1 MKEKKQGFL
10 SKIINLIRILWEK
23 ESIRFIFVG
32 GLNTLVGVIVT
43 FIFRHIFE
51 SSNIDPEIFV
61 LYYQKGLGLTY
72 NDLSGV
78 EGVVEVLYV
87 DIPYL
92 INFIGLLP
100 FAYTTQTLIAF
111 RTKWS
116 FKRFLRYPLSSI
128 PNLILTSLLI
138 CLFSGILGIN
148 PYISYILAPVV
159 ALPAMF
165 FIIRFLV
172 KPIKGKKI
180 NEQE

>member
-1 MKEKKQGFL
+1 MKEQKETIFQ
-10 SKIINLIRILWEK
+10 KIFNLIKKLFEK
-23 ESIRFIFVG
+23 EAIRFLFVGGINTLLGILVTWLFRFIF
-32 GLNTLVGVIVT
+32 
-43 FIFRHIFE
+43 E
-51 SSNIDPEIFV
+51 SQNINPEIFV
-61 LYYQKGLGLTY
+61 LYYHKVHGLTF
-72 NDLSGV
+72 NDISNVQGSV
-78 EGVVEVLYV
+78 QVLFV

-128 PNLILTSLLI
+128 PNLILTSLFI
-138 CLFSGILGIN
+138 CLFSGIIGID
-148 PYISYILAPVV
+148 PYISYVLAPIC
-159 ALPAMF
+159 ALPIMF